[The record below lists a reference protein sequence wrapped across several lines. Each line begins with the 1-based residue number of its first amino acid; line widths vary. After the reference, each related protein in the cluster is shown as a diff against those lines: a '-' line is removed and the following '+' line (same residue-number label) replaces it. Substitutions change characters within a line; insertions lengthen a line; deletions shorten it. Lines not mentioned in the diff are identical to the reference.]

1 MEGYGLEP
9 TQLKQLASIDLKKEE
24 PAILAYAQKYKV
36 PFATYPAEQLE
47 KITEV
52 SATSRFVK
60 QVTGVDNVCER
71 AARTAD
77 ADGELLCPK
86 CIREQMTVALTETEV
101 TLEF

>member
-1 MEGYGLEP
+1 M
-9 TQLKQLASIDLKKEE
+9 
-24 PAILAYAQKYKV
+24 
-36 PFATYPAEQLE
+36 
-47 KITEV
+47 
-52 SATSRFVK
+52 K

-101 TLEF
+101 TLQF